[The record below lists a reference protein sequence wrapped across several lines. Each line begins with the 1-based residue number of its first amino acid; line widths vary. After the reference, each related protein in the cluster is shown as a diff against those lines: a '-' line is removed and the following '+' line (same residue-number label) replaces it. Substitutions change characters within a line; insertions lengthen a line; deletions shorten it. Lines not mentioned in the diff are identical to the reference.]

1 MKKFLLG
8 CGASLLL
15 FSCAKESLPIEDS
28 GQKDQL
34 VTKTEINQ
42 HIRTVMDRDGIYD
55 WKHASDAILYSAAM
69 QSDSIFAIGYQT
81 SATDDLEKNIH
92 LVDINSS
99 KWLNVRDE
107 LLGLI
112 LKGEQDLNPETTTL
126 DLLPYGYPEDLPSM
140 EVRIT
145 NPTTISVLRE
155 KEEIRYLESISY
167 VLAPDNAI
175 ERSSSGCG
183 VSSNYNLNTSDY
195 TTITP
200 GTKQSWHQGTSQV
213 STAWNN
219 TTGSGVT
226 VAIIDTGI
234 SDDQDNLGSQFN
246 SGYSAGRF
254 VQRYSTKYSG
264 SWWWKSL
271 DAPHDQCGH
280 GTEMAGLATAP
291 RSTDGNA
298 VGIAYNSNLI
308 GIRAVEDVFISSG
321 NEKRGVRDALILAGN
336 RSDVKVISMS
346 LGSPFSSGTVKDGI
360 YYAYNRDKM
369 ILAAAGTSFS
379 WSSGFG
385 VIFPATMSQTVAV
398 TGVKDASNM
407 VKCDVC
413 HSGSKVDFVMVMQ
426 RSASTSRNA
435 LTLVPSN
442 SNQPTYVSGSSAATA
457 SVAGIAALIYSSHPG
472 ASRTQVYDAMKQQAN
487 FYPNKNSNFGWG
499 KIDAN
504 DAVNM
509 SF

>member
-8 CGASLLL
+8 CCASLLL
-15 FSCAKESLPIEDS
+15 FSCAKEVTPTLDS
-28 GQKDQL
+28 VQKDQL
-34 VTKTEINQ
+34 IPKTEIDQ

-55 WKHASDAILYSAAM
+55 WKHASDAILYSAATA
-69 QSDSIFAIGYQT
+69 SGSIYAIGYQT
-81 SATDDLEKNIH
+81 SATDDLENNIH

-112 LKGEQDLNPETTTL
+112 LKNEQELNPETTML
-126 DLLPYGYPEDLPSM
+126 DLLPNGYPEILPSM
-140 EVRIT
+140 EVKIT
-145 NPTTISVLRE
+145 NPVTITALRE
-155 KEEIRYLESISY
+155 MDEIRYLESMDY

-175 ERSSSGCG
+175 DRSSSGCG
-183 VSSNYNLNTSDY
+183 ASPNYNINSGDY
-195 TTITP
+195 TTIAP
-200 GTKQSWHQGTSQV
+200 GTKRSWHQATSDV
-213 STAWNN
+213 PTAWNT

-226 VAIIDTGI
+226 VSIIDTGL
-234 SDDQDNLGSQFN
+234 SDNQDNLGSQFN
-246 SGYSAGRF
+246 SGYSSGRF
-254 VQRYSTKYSG
+254 VQKYSTKYSG

-271 DAPHDQCGH
+271 DPPHDQCGH
-280 GTEMAGLATAP
+280 GTQMAGLATAP
-291 RSTDGNA
+291 RSNDGNA

-321 NEKRGVRDALILAGN
+321 NEKRGVRDALILSGN

-346 LGSPFSSGTVKDGI
+346 LGTPFSSGTVSDGI
-360 YYAYNRDKM
+360 YYAYNRGKM

-398 TGVKDASNM
+398 TGVKDSNNM
-407 VKCDVC
+407 VKCNTC
-413 HSGSKVDFVMVMQ
+413 HSGSKVDFVMQMQ
-426 RSASTSRNA
+426 RSVSTSRVGLTLA
-435 LTLVPSN
+435 LT
-442 SNQPTYVSGSSAATA
+442 SNQPTYVSGSSCATA
-457 SVAGIAALIYSSHPG
+457 SVAGIAALIYASHPG
-472 ASRTQVYDAMKQQAN
+472 ASRTQVYNAMKQQAS
-487 FYPNKNSNFGWG
+487 FYPSKNSNFGWG
-499 KIDAN
+499 FIDAN

>member
-8 CGASLLL
+8 CSASLLL
-15 FSCAKESLPIEDS
+15 FSCAKESLPVADS
-28 GQKDQL
+28 AQKDQL
-34 VTKTEINQ
+34 IAKTEINQ

-55 WKHASDAILYSAAM
+55 WKHAPDAILFSAAM
-69 QSDSIFAIGYQT
+69 HSDSIFALGYQT
-81 SATDDLEKNIH
+81 SATDEVENNIH
-92 LVDINSS
+92 LIDISSS

-112 LKGEQDLNPETTTL
+112 LKNEQELNPETTML
-126 DLLPYGYPEDLPSM
+126 DLLPYGYPESLPSM
-140 EVRIT
+140 EVKIT
-145 NPTTISVLRE
+145 NPATISILRE
-155 KEEIRYLESISY
+155 QEEIRYLESISY

-183 VSSNYNLNTSDY
+183 VTPNYNLNTSDY

-200 GTKQSWHQGTSQV
+200 GTKRSWHHATSQV
-213 STAWNN
+213 PSAWNN
-219 TTGSGVT
+219 TTGGGVT
-226 VAIIDTGI
+226 VAIIDTGL

-246 SGYSAGRF
+246 SGYSSGRF

-264 SWWWKSL
+264 SWWWKTL
-271 DAPHDQCGH
+271 DPPHDQCGH

-291 RSTDGNA
+291 RSNDGNA

-308 GIRAVEDVFISSG
+308 GIRAVEDVFISTG
-321 NEKRGVRDALILAGN
+321 NEKRGVRDALKLAGN

-346 LGSPFSSGTVKDGI
+346 LGTPFSSGTVRDGI
-360 YYAYNRDKM
+360 YYAYNRGKM

-398 TGVKDASNM
+398 TGVKDSNNM
-407 VKCDVC
+407 VKCNVC

-435 LTLVPSN
+435 LTLAPY

-472 ASRTQVYDAMKQQAN
+472 ASRTQVFNAMKQQAN
-487 FYPNKNSNFGWG
+487 FYPNKNNNFGWG
-499 KIDAN
+499 IIDAN

-509 SF
+509 NF

>member
-8 CGASLLL
+8 CCASLLL
-15 FSCAKESLPIEDS
+15 FSCAKEGTSDLNSP
-28 GQKDQL
+28 QKDQL
-34 VTKTEINQ
+34 VSKTEINQ
-42 HIRTVMDRDGIYD
+42 HIRTIMDRDGIYD
-55 WKHASDAILYSAAM
+55 WKHAPDPILFSAAM
-69 QSDSIFAIGYQT
+69 HSDSIFAIGYQT
-81 SATDDLEKNIH
+81 AATDDMENNIH
-92 LVDINSS
+92 LIDINSQ
-99 KWLNVRDE
+99 KWLDARNEVLD
-107 LLGLI
+107 LI
-112 LKGEQDLNPETTTL
+112 LKNEQELNPEMTIL

-145 NPTTISVLRE
+145 NPSTIALLRE

-167 VLAPDNAI
+167 VLAPDNAV

-183 VSSNYNLNTSDY
+183 ASPNYNINAGDYNT
-195 TTITP
+195 IAP
-200 GTKQSWHQGTSQV
+200 GTKRSWHHATSDV
-213 STAWNN
+213 PSAWNN

-234 SDDQDNLGSQFN
+234 SDNQDNLGSQFN
-246 SGYSAGRF
+246 SGYSSGRF

-264 SWWWKSL
+264 AWWWKSL
-271 DAPHDQCGH
+271 DPPHDQCGH
-280 GTEMAGLATAP
+280 GTQMAGLATAP
-291 RSTDGNA
+291 RGNDGNA
-298 VGIAYNSNLI
+298 VGIAYNANLI

-321 NEKRGVRDALILAGN
+321 NEKRGVRDALKLAGN
-336 RSDVKVISMS
+336 RNDVKVISMS
-346 LGSPFSSGTVKDGI
+346 LGTPFSSGTVRDGV
-360 YYAYNRDKM
+360 YYAYNRGKM

-407 VKCDVC
+407 VKCNVC
-413 HSGSKVDFVMVMQ
+413 HSGSKVDFVMTMQ
-426 RSASTSRNA
+426 RSVSTSRNA
-435 LTLVPSN
+435 LTLVPAN

-472 ASRTQVYDAMKQQAN
+472 ATRTQVYNAMKEQAN

-499 KIDAN
+499 RIDAN